1 MPKVDTRCA
10 TVAGPQ
16 LSGWVPDWPVSAHV
30 HAFMTTRAG
39 GVSAPPFDSLNLGS
53 HVHDDPAAVAHNRQ
67 LLANHLGARPVFLNQ
82 VHGNV
87 CVGLH
92 ANTPDGTVADACFT
106 QDPGMACTVMVA
118 DCLPVLL
125 TDTAGRSVA
134 AVHAGWRGLA
144 GAAGDGGVLAQAIK
158 PFQALALDF
167 NDSGAMHSAD
177 LVDARRARAKLD
189 APPQLVPEV
198 MAWLGPCIGP
208 TAFEV
213 GDDVRD
219 AFTAQPSSLP
229 GAAGCFSAVVGKPG
243 KHLCDLA
250 RLARLQLT
258 ALGVTR
264 VYGNDG
270 SPPWCTVSQT
280 ATWFSHRRDAQPL
293 GSSGRMAACVWLG

>member
-1 MPKVDTRCA
+1 MPKVDTHCA

-16 LSGWVPDWPVSAHV
+16 LSGWVPDWPVPAHV

-92 ANTPDGTVADACFT
+92 ADTPDGTVADACFT
-106 QDPGMACTVMVA
+106 QDPGVACTVMVA

-158 PFQALALDF
+158 PFQALALDL
-167 NDSGAMHSAD
+167 NDSGAMHSVD
-177 LVDARRARAKLD
+177 L
-189 APPQLVPEV
+189 
-198 MAWLGPCIGP
+198 
-208 TAFEV
+208 
-213 GDDVRD
+213 
-219 AFTAQPSSLP
+219 
-229 GAAGCFSAVVGKPG
+229 
-243 KHLCDLA
+243 
-250 RLARLQLT
+250 
-258 ALGVTR
+258 
-264 VYGNDG
+264 
-270 SPPWCTVSQT
+270 
-280 ATWFSHRRDAQPL
+280 
-293 GSSGRMAACVWLG
+293 